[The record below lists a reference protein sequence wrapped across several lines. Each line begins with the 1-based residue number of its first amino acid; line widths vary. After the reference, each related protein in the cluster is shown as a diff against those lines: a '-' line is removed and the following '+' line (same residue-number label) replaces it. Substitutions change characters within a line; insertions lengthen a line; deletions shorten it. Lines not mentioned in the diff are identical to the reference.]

1 MTIQKRFI
9 ILAFLAALAVMIV
22 PYNWKKYNIKYSK
35 YYDNYTFGQLKDSLF
50 SDTLLVGL
58 DVDSSGKQRQWYTDR
73 VKELITDLKD
83 DWGHSDSLYPLQKF
97 DKIKV
102 SKMPWEW
109 DQTLT
114 NEQANKLLKIITDPL
129 SFDWS
134 ETTNDGEMVFEFYR
148 NEQLVETFMLAGNS
162 VINASLNWPNF
173 KKMKFGHL
181 KPEPQKQL
189 LRLLKEI
196 DYKY

>member
-1 MTIQKRFI
+1 MTIQKRHN
-9 ILAFLAALAVMIV
+9 ILSFCIALTVITGSC
-22 PYNWKKYNIKYSK
+22 NGKKYDINYTK
-35 YYDNYTFGQLKDSLF
+35 YYNNYSFDQLKDSLF
-50 SDTLLVGL
+50 SDTLMVGP
-58 DVDSSGKQRQWYTDR
+58 DIDSSSKQRQWCTKR

-83 DWGHSDSLYPLQKF
+83 DWGHSDSLYPLQHF

-102 SKMPWEW
+102 SQRPWEW

-114 NEQANKLLKIITDPL
+114 NEQANQLLKIITDPL

-134 ETTNDGEMVFEFYR
+134 ETTDEGEILFEFYR
-148 NEQLVETFMLAGNS
+148 NGNVVESFMLAGNA
-162 VINASLNWPNF
+162 VITGNPRWPNF

-189 LRLLKEI
+189 LRLAKEI
-196 DYKY
+196 DLP